1 MTTKNRNFENKFER
15 VMEKLTDKT
24 NKDLNLSNSEE
35 SYEEYSPKEL
45 EYIDR
50 YKPIS
55 LYRMEDEELYE
66 IINRHKFNDEKIQ
79 SEIKDFVK
87 LINIKGDDYGW
98 NIIDEGKSK

>member
-1 MTTKNRNFENKFER
+1 
-15 VMEKLTDKT
+15 
-24 NKDLNLSNSEE
+24 
-35 SYEEYSPKEL
+35 
-45 EYIDR
+45 
-50 YKPIS
+50 
-55 LYRMEDEELYE
+55 MEDEELYE